1 MEQENDQ
8 MTQTFNF
15 KILKFHFKI
24 TNFLEL
30 YSINCAKPYA
40 KNTAYKGIQCK
51 VTKLWSI

>member
-24 TNFLEL
+24 TIFSGTLFNQLCKTL
-30 YSINCAKPYA
+30 A